1 MTRAKQVKNE
11 RSTLSARL
19 RRNSK
24 LPYVSLEDA
33 LIESNSQRPLGT
45 LRSYPHL
52 VLLVAQAWLWAD
64 MFLVSLR
71 VKITER
77 SSHLAV
83 VFIVVGFVVSQ
94 TAQLIPGIVLSYIF
108 GMWCIAMTTCY
119 RDTWCWASFPF
130 HCVVV
135 GVLTWPYIECY
146 HALDSFIERVSPWYQ
161 KIDWS
166 HIKQKCQC
174 CIKVLFSRSYIGYHN
189 ILQS

>member
-108 GMWCIAMTTCY
+108 GMWCITMTVIYCGILYKILKKGLLYNT
-119 RDTWCWASFPF
+119 DIFAWCGSN
-130 HCVVV
+130 
-135 GVLTWPYIECY
+135 
-146 HALDSFIERVSPWYQ
+146 
-161 KIDWS
+161 
-166 HIKQKCQC
+166 
-174 CIKVLFSRSYIGYHN
+174 LFSDTMGRLS
-189 ILQS
+189 Q

>member
-108 GMWCIAMTTCY
+108 GM
-119 RDTWCWASFPF
+119 
-130 HCVVV
+130 
-135 GVLTWPYIECY
+135 
-146 HALDSFIERVSPWYQ
+146 
-161 KIDWS
+161 
-166 HIKQKCQC
+166 
-174 CIKVLFSRSYIGYHN
+174 
-189 ILQS
+189 